1 MRTLSHMREK
11 SYAGTL
17 RGIVLVMAVAGLG
30 VGSVGCS
37 SDSNSKGGIGGV
49 GGAAGAA
56 GGLAGAAGGAAG
68 SAAGGAAGGV
78 VLTAK
83 QARGEYLVDA
93 VNACGD
99 CHTPQTAT
107 GPDLTHYL
115 AGNPTFIQLPN
126 GDALPTRNL
135 TNDPTG
141 LMNRTDDEI
150 KNMFQNGVRPT
161 ATGSEALNPTMP
173 YYVFHNMDADD
184 ADAIVAYLR
193 TVPGVNNTIPR
204 RGASFDVPAPAP
216 PLDVTK
222 LPVPPASYPNLASA
236 MRGQYLAARG
246 GICVECHTKHLDPG
260 SATVLDEAHFF
271 AGGEDF
277 TALFASTL
285 MIHPVSKN
293 ITSDNATGVGTWSVS
308 DIVTVLKQG
317 KAKDGTGICPPMPV
331 GPNGAFGRLTDSDA
345 NDIANYI
352 HSIPPQTNM
361 IVDMCVWPPGPPVGG
376 AGGNG
381 GAAGA
386 GGAAGGH
393 GGAGGAGGAAG
404 AAAGGAAG
412 SGSAG
417 NGGAAGSGSAGNGG
431 AAGQ

>member
-1 MRTLSHMREK
+1 MRSTP
-11 SYAGTL
+11 AGT
-17 RGIVLVMAVAGLG
+17 
-30 VGSVGCS
+30 
-37 SDSNSKGGIGGV
+37 
-49 GGAAGAA
+49 
-56 GGLAGAAGGAAG
+56 
-68 SAAGGAAGGV
+68 
-78 VLTAK
+78 
-83 QARGEYLVDA
+83 
-93 VNACGD
+93 
-99 CHTPQTAT
+99 AT
-107 GPDLTHYL
+107 RRRRQPVPTSTHYL
-115 AGNPTFIQLPN
+115 AGNPTFIKLPN

-135 TNDPTG
+135 TNDATG
-141 LMNRTDDEI
+141 LMNRTDAEI

-161 ATGSEALNPTMP
+161 ATGSEPLNPTMP
-173 YYVFHNMDADD
+173 YYIFHNMDADD

-193 TVPGVNNTIPR
+193 TVPGVNNAIPR
-204 RGASFDVPAPAP
+204 RSASFDVPAPAP

-260 SATVLDEAHFF
+260 AATVLDEAHLF

-277 TALFASTL
+277 SALFAGTL

-308 DIVTVLKQG
+308 DIVNVLKQG

-352 HSIPPQTNM
+352 HSIPPVTNA
-361 IVDMCVWPPGPPVGG
+361 IVDMCVWPPGPPPVGG

-386 GGAAGGH
+386 GGAAGG
-393 GGAGGAGGAAG
+393 ASGGAAG
-404 AAAGGAAG
+404 AAGGASGGSGNAGNAGAGG
-412 SGSAG
+412 
-417 NGGAAGSGSAGNGG
+417 
-431 AAGQ
+431 Q